1 MSDKRKD
8 KYNIW
13 VTDLSARSLDEL
25 ISGTKLQKKQSPLNF
40 ADSRMERTRFWRTY
54 RYAVMNLGGGMDGSG
69 NLPYSRTVGSTLT
82 EELESEENVNRD
94 SSEDDSD
101 DSTEEIF
108 NSGGSEI

>member
-1 MSDKRKD
+1 
-8 KYNIW
+8 
-13 VTDLSARSLDEL
+13 
-25 ISGTKLQKKQSPLNF
+25 
-40 ADSRMERTRFWRTY
+40 MERTRLWRTY
-54 RYAVMNLGGGMDGSG
+54 RYAVMNLGGEMDGSG
-69 NLPYSRTVGSTLT
+69 NLPYSQTVGSTLT

>member
-8 KYNIW
+8 TYNIW
-13 VTDLSARSLDEL
+13 VTDLSARSLDGL
-25 ISGTKLQKKQSPLNF
+25 ISGTKLQKEQSPLNF
-40 ADSRMERTRFWRTY
+40 ADSRMERTRLWRTY

-94 SSEDDSD
+94 SLEDDSD

>member
-1 MSDKRKD
+1 
-8 KYNIW
+8 
-13 VTDLSARSLDEL
+13 
-25 ISGTKLQKKQSPLNF
+25 
-40 ADSRMERTRFWRTY
+40 
-54 RYAVMNLGGGMDGSG
+54 MNLLVEEWMAVAID
-69 NLPYSRTVGSTLT
+69 LPYSRTVSSTLT